1 MNPMSVLLLLA
12 LGRGERREERRF
24 DNGLLLALALS
35 GLTGQALGAPGAP
48 APTPGAPG
56 AAAAPPALDPSIL
69 LLLTMGTDMFGPRSE
84 EAHEDKEIKKLVDA
98 LTKGGLSP
106 NVNVNIER

>member
-1 MNPMSVLLLLA
+1 
-12 LGRGERREERRF
+12 
-24 DNGLLLALALS
+24 
-35 GLTGQALGAPGAP
+35 
-48 APTPGAPG
+48 
-56 AAAAPPALDPSIL
+56 
-69 LLLTMGTDMFGPRSE
+69 MFGPRSE